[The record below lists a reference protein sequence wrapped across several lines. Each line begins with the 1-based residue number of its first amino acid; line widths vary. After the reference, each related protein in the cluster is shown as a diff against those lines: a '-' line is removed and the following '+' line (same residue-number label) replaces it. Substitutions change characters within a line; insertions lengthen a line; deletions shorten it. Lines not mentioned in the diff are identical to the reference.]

1 METVTFL
8 GKQKSAKNFIDP
20 HDCCIPKEL
29 TILSIGGDSSTP
41 LYAVLYLQKYP
52 PMICLFGLLLG
63 HLKKNQ
69 FCVFMV
75 KIQQPCTI
83 YQNKTMVDDLRH

>member
-20 HDCCIPKEL
+20 HDCCIQKEL
-29 TILSIGGDSSTP
+29 TILSIGGNSSTP
-41 LYAVLYLQKYP
+41 LYAVLSTKKI
-52 PMICLFGLLLG
+52 PMICIFDSLLG

-75 KIQQPCTI
+75 KIQQLCTV

>member
-8 GKQKSAKNFIDP
+8 GKQKSAKKTFIGQ
-20 HDCCIPKEL
+20 HDYCIQKEL
-29 TILSIGGDSSTP
+29 SILSFGGESSTP
-41 LYAVLYLQKYP
+41 LLLYYLPKKP
-52 PMICLFGLLLG
+52 PMICVFGPLLG

-83 YQNKTMVDDLRH
+83 YQVPKQNDG

>member
-1 METVTFL
+1 MITASKRSYQFCHSVV
-8 GKQKSAKNFIDP
+8 KVQHP
-20 HDCCIPKEL
+20 
-29 TILSIGGDSSTP
+29 
-41 LYAVLYLQKYP
+41 YAVLSTKKT
-52 PMICLFGLLLG
+52 PMICFFGPFLG

>member
-41 LYAVLYLQKYP
+41 LYAVLST
-52 PMICLFGLLLG
+52 
-63 HLKKNQ
+63 
-69 FCVFMV
+69 
-75 KIQQPCTI
+75 KISP
-83 YQNKTMVDDLRH
+83 DDLLIWSSLRSSKEKSILCFHGENSTTLYCLPKQNDG